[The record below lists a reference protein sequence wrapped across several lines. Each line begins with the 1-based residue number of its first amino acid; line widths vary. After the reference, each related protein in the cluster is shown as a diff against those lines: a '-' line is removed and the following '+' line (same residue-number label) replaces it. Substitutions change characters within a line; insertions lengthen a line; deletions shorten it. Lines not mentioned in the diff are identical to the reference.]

1 MSIETN
7 INNEREISYE
17 LWNLKKEIWRWTTR
31 ENQNPI
37 RIDNGKKWK
46 GNPERRVWYQYDW
59 RGFVKWNHPFAD
71 IINPYQWIASY
82 SIKNEPLS
90 RILPDLSY
98 KDLEKSWLEW
108 PTKKLTVKNF
118 SEDKIPSDTIWF
130 KVNNPC
136 DVSCSEDSVHAI
148 WFLKRYWIK
157 AWDGQRL
164 AEYKDPICW
173 LASHM
178 KMVRDF
184 KSRGNYLYRNRSI
197 QWINCNGFQWFYNPK
212 EDKSLKA
219 LRLIRISD
227 ACNKIN
233 EISNQK
239 IQWNDRIDTMDKE
252 TLMAFTQ
259 ITAQIETWCEFTK
272 DTLEKAYKLAFG

>member
-7 INNEREISYE
+7 INNERETSYE
-17 LWNLKKEIWRWTTR
+17 LWNLKKEISRWTTK
-31 ENQNPI
+31 ESQNP
-37 RIDNGKKWK
+37 RRVDGKKTWI
-46 GNPERRVWYQYDW
+46 GNPERRVWYQYNERW
-59 RGFVKWNHPFAD
+59 FVKWNYPFAD
-71 IINPYQWIASY
+71 ILNPYQWVKSY
-82 SIKNEPLS
+82 SIKNVPLS
-90 RILPDLSY
+90 RILPNLSY
-98 KDLEKSWLEW
+98 KDLEKTWLEW

-118 SEDKIPSDTIWF
+118 SKDRIPSNTIWT

-136 DVSCSEDSVHAI
+136 DVSCSKDSIHAI
-148 WFLKRYWIK
+148 WLVKGLWVK
-157 AWDGQRL
+157 AWDGQWL

-178 KMVRDF
+178 KMVRDYKF
-184 KSRGNYLYRNRSI
+184 WDNYLYRNRSI
-197 QWINCNGFQWFYNPK
+197 QWIICNGFQWFYRPQ

-219 LRLIRISD
+219 LRLIWISD

-233 EISNQK
+233 ENSNQK

-259 ITAQIETWCEFTK
+259 LTAQNETWCEFSRTS
-272 DTLEKAYKLAFG
+272 LEKAYKLAFW